1 MNNERLQA
9 RSRLLNDVLLEERGS
24 EKAVAMVAFRRAR
37 SGRRVRA
44 FGGLAV
50 TIAAALVLGIH
61 YYRIEPPAT
70 VAVKPSQPQ
79 ALTTGAENTGALLKL
94 TDEELLASFPSNS
107 CFLAE
112 VNGRQVL
119 VFTDRSIKQKFLYQ
133 PADPS
138 SRESF

>member
-61 YYRIEPPAT
+61 YYRIERPAT